1 MRIYGN
7 EVISITE
14 NNLLNIER
22 LKKTEIEFFNERG
35 LLEMSN
41 KNNNSLNFSN
51 KVIDFSR
58 LKSLGNKF
66 LLILKL
72 YILLKFSYD
81 MYIKYIRS
89 EKKETRL

>member
-7 EVISITE
+7 EVISITD

-22 LKKTEIEFFNERG
+22 LKQIEIECFNDRG

-51 KVIDFSR
+51 KVIDFYR
-58 LKSLGNKF
+58 IKSLGNKLF
-66 LLILKL
+66 ID
-72 YILLKFSYD
+72 S
-81 MYIKYIRS
+81 
-89 EKKETRL
+89 